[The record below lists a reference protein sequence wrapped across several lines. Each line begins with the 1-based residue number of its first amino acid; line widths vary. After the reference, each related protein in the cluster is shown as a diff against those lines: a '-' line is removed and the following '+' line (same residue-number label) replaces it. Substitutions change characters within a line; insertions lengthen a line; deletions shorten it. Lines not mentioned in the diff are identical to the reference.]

1 MTDAAFRRQSSWR
14 FGRVLP
20 AENFPLLTGVASVLR
35 LPARWS
41 RIIEER
47 SLSIVCWGREP
58 DASSDFLG
66 VDVMSHRV
74 LVVEDDPTLR
84 VVIQDNLG
92 SEGYDVDLA
101 ADGATAIR
109 QARATTPDLIILD
122 LTLPDCDGLA
132 VLPTLRQSGQIPI
145 IVLTARSQQT
155 EKLSG
160 LRLGADD
167 YITKPFDME
176 ELLARIRAVL
186 RRALPSVSRIRLGDV
201 TIDFQNKRA
210 SRGKRTVPFTYRE
223 FELLRYLA
231 ERRDTVVHR
240 DELLRAIWG
249 YLDTDVITRTVDFAI
264 ARLRKKIEIDSHHP
278 AFIRT
283 VHGDGYCLSGVS
295 YED

>member
-1 MTDAAFRRQSSWR
+1 
-14 FGRVLP
+14 
-20 AENFPLLTGVASVLR
+20 
-35 LPARWS
+35 
-41 RIIEER
+41 
-47 SLSIVCWGREP
+47 
-58 DASSDFLG
+58 
-66 VDVMSHRV
+66 MSQRV

-84 VVIQDNLG
+84 LVIQDNLA

-132 VLPTLRQSGQIPI
+132 VLPTLRQGGQIPI
-145 IVLTARSQQT
+145 IILTARSQQP

-186 RRALPSVSRIRLGDV
+186 RRARPSVSRIRLGDV
-201 TIDFQNKRA
+201 TVDFVNKRA
-210 SRGKRTVPFTYRE
+210 SRGKRTIAFTYRE

-249 YLDTDVITRTVDFAI
+249 YLDTDLITRTVDFAI
-264 ARLRKKIEIDSHHP
+264 ARLRKKIEVDSHHP